1 MKILQLR
8 EYVDSVQNQDLHLSV
23 KGLLYKLKELFF
35 IRKTKPQKGKYKK
48 SNLAPK
54 KRYLIGLNEIMKNLK
69 AKKLNMVIVSTNL
82 EKVEGEK
89 GLDEYIC

>member
-1 MKILQLR
+1 M
-8 EYVDSVQNQDLHLSV
+8 
-23 KGLLYKLKELFF
+23 G
-35 IRKTKPQKGKYKK
+35 
-48 SNLAPK
+48 PK

-69 AKKLNMVIVSTNL
+69 ARKLNMVIVSTNL

>member
-1 MKILQLR
+1 MF
-8 EYVDSVQNQDLHLSV
+8 Y
-23 KGLLYKLKELFF
+23 

-48 SNLAPK
+48 AIIAPK

-82 EKVEGEK
+82 EKVEGEN
-89 GLDEYIC
+89 GLDEYIG